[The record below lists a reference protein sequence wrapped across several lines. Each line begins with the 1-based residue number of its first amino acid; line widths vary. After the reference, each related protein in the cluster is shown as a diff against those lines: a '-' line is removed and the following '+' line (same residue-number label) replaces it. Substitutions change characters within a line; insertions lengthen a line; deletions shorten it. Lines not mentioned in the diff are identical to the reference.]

1 MFASLS
7 PHSNLQAGLDSSI
20 SFSRTDYGCPELRV
34 HQLGEPGRL
43 TGHAIAGPRIQEQ
56 TDCPKLPWGFVCL
69 FILVFFSFGS
79 ISEMGDTATNT
90 ELLPGDSFWL
100 SGQEEFVKHV
110 FHLDKIPKTEMVDI
124 KGPLSSKCEF
134 VCNSMPKGLLSSKRE
149 LVCNSMP
156 SLSVKTEDDI
166 FHKSTVGCVKT
177 HTDNKSSTGSLKRKS
192 LELERCLSG

>member
-20 SFSRTDYGCPELRV
+20 AFSRTDYGCPELRV

-43 TGHAIAGPRIQEQ
+43 TGHTIAGPRIQEQ
-56 TDCPKLPWGFVCL
+56 TDCPKLPWGCVCL

-134 VCNSMPKGLLSSKRE
+134 VCNSMP
-149 LVCNSMP
+149 